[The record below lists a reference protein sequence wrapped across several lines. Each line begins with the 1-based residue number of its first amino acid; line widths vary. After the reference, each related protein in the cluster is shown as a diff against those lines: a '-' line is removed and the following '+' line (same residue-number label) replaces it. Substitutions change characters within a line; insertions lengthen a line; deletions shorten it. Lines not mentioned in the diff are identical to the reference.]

1 MKGGNLN
8 GYYKSNLERL
18 NRELIDCVKQ
28 FEAVGINYS
37 GSTGQS
43 SEASIIQ
50 QTQNALDSANSE
62 SSETWA
68 RLAEQY
74 AELADSAG
82 AAANDI
88 EGMIAQIGATGTDLD
103 KTFAKITDLLNM
115 EIQESKQI
123 KNKNN
128 ITETIQLLEQRLNRM
143 LRIDE
148 LERIKTWYEDFS
160 YVHQNII
167 DAINAI
173 DRGVTILKIEKL
185 LNIDINEDEAID
197 PDIEASL
204 ERIFKKL

>member
-1 MKGGNLN
+1 MILQKLYNDYNLN
-8 GYYKSNLERL
+8 IEHILLKEYRRLELTLDELVVLLALFDNKSK
-18 NRELIDCVKQ
+18 VKV
-28 FEAVGINYS
+28 FSLSSISKKVEYS
-37 GSTGQS
+37 
-43 SEASIIQ
+43 E
-50 QTQNALDSANSE
+50 N
-62 SSETWA
+62 
-68 RLAEQY
+68 
-74 AELADSAG
+74 ELAHHIQSLI
-82 AAANDI
+82 NKEFIKI
-88 EGMIAQIGATGTDLD
+88 ELDQSGKREREVYNLD

-197 PDIEASL
+197 PNIEASL